1 MSATL
6 SPGVSA
12 PPHDTEAAPGR
23 KAGSLLLMPSVIV
36 LLAWMIVPLVMT
48 LWFSFQ
54 YYNLVSPETRGFAGI
69 DNYQYLVTD
78 PDFWVSLEN
87 TLILLV
93 SVLVI
98 TVGLGTLLAVLF
110 NQPFPGR
117 NIARVLAISPFFVMP
132 TVSALIW
139 KNLLMHPIYGVFGA
153 LASVMGFNAVDWFA
167 QFPLSSV
174 IAIVSWEWLPFALL
188 ILLTAVQSLDH
199 EQREAARMDGAG
211 VIAQF
216 FFITLPHLSRAIG
229 VVIMIETIFLL
240 TVFAEIF
247 VTTSGGPGNATTNLA
262 FLIYARALL
271 QYRYRRRLGRRRG
284 RHRPRQHRRL
294 LPGAQHRSAV
304 GGLTMRA
311 TPLQRFLATLFGWG
325 IALLLFFPI
334 AWMVLTSFKSERDAI
349 SPGLAFAPTL
359 DSYREVFARADYLNF
374 ALNSV
379 IISLGGTV
387 LALLF
392 AIPGGLCDGVP
403 SDGAHPRHSAV
414 DAVDQDAAAGRRAG
428 ADLSAVPHRRAARHP
443 QRPGDHL
450 RADEPADRRLDAVHL
465 LQGSAARDPGG
476 RPHGR
481 RARPPA
487 RSGTCCCR

>member
-23 KAGSLLLMPSVIV
+23 KVGSVLLMPSVIV

-98 TVGLGTLLAVLF
+98 TVGLGILLAVVF

-153 LASVMGFNAVDWFA
+153 LASVLGFNAVDWFA

-271 QYRYRRRLGRRRG
+271 QYDIGGASAGGVVAIVLANIVAFFLVRSIARRL
-284 RHRPRQHRRL
+284 
-294 LPGAQHRSAV
+294 
-304 GGLTMRA
+304 
-311 TPLQRFLATLFGWG
+311 
-325 IALLLFFPI
+325 
-334 AWMVLTSFKSERDAI
+334 
-349 SPGLAFAPTL
+349 
-359 DSYREVFARADYLNF
+359 EV
-374 ALNSV
+374 
-379 IISLGGTV
+379 
-387 LALLF
+387 
-392 AIPGGLCDGVP
+392 
-403 SDGAHPRHSAV
+403 
-414 DAVDQDAAAGRRAG
+414 
-428 ADLSAVPHRRAARHP
+428 
-443 QRPGDHL
+443 
-450 RADEPADRRLDAVHL
+450 
-465 LQGSAARDPGG
+465 
-476 RPHGR
+476 
-481 RARPPA
+481 
-487 RSGTCCCR
+487 